1 MDGADPAMMEK
12 LMAALGQQGGEGGE
26 GGGMDIASM
35 MAGMGGMGGMG
46 MGGGPE
52 QQQQQAAQRNQA
64 DAAAKNAGEEEGG
77 ADGKKYKCVAEHPFE
92 PVLAPHTTAPHH
104 RRPTTSLLRRYEQTS
119 KYGESEIIVRFT
131 LETPATKKDVKVVFK
146 ATTLSVTVNGV
157 LPPTCAPAHRPHAPL
172 QCGGLVSGEGAA
184 KAARPNAHPHL
195 HLNQERRCS
204 TASSTE
210 ES

>member
-1 MDGADPAMMEK
+1 
-12 LMAALGQQGGEGGE
+12 
-26 GGGMDIASM
+26 MDIASM
-35 MAGMGGMGGMG
+35 MAGMGGMGG

-77 ADGKKYKCVAEHPFE
+77 ADGKKYKCVAGGT
-92 PVLAPHTTAPHH
+92 VRTRVAPHTTAPHHH

-119 KYGESEIIVRFT
+119 KYGESEIIVRFA

-157 LPPTCAPAHRPHAPL
+157 PPLACAPACRPHAPL
-172 QCGGLVSGEGAA
+172 QCGGLVSGEGSA
-184 KAARPNAHPHL
+184 KAARPNPHPHL